1 MPVRLAPLKLVPQSS
16 MYREE
21 LTVPVRLAPLKL
33 VPLRLGR
40 EESEEQS
47 HESDRWRATPGN
59 SGGGIDL
66 ERHGVNFTARREP
79 AGQRRRLRL
88 TCFKTYE
95 CSRTRHPVLAL
106 ALLSS

>member
-40 EESEEQS
+40 EESEES
-47 HESDRWRATPGN
+47 ENALPSY
-59 SGGGIDL
+59 L
-66 ERHGVNFTARREP
+66 
-79 AGQRRRLRL
+79 LRNYSV
-88 TCFKTYE
+88 FEK
-95 CSRTRHPVLAL
+95 
-106 ALLSS
+106 

>member
-59 SGGGIDL
+59 SGGIA
-66 ERHGVNFTARREP
+66 ERHGVNFTARRP
-79 AGQRRRLRL
+79 WRG
-88 TCFKTYE
+88 K
-95 CSRTRHPVLAL
+95 PKV
-106 ALLSS
+106 